1 MNKLTYIETE
11 ERRRE
16 VGKRSQCVRVK
27 HKTKSQSTLNKGKE
41 T

>member
-16 VGKRSQCVRVK
+16 VGKRSQYVRVK
-27 HKTKSQSTLNKGKE
+27 NKTAPAQLRTEAATL
-41 T
+41 